1 MAEVPIL
8 AKNIFESPLGH
19 SESTNGRGWRN
30 GANVAADALA
40 LIVGLATC
48 LPARAMPLAAQ
59 LRAIVALFD
68 VTRHGAAGPASPSV

>member
-1 MAEVPIL
+1 VPIL

-19 SESTNGRGWRN
+19 SESANGRGWRN

-40 LIVGLATC
+40 LIVGL
-48 LPARAMPLAAQ
+48 PARAIPLAAQ

-68 VTRHGAAGPASPSV
+68 VMRHGAAGPAPPSV